1 MELVISAPDL
11 ERPSWTDRARSTASF
26 CGATTSFSN
35 WHLNAFRVA
44 YWDLFGRPE
53 TRPAY
58 GLGFDT
64 WWMDDAK
71 SKQVR
76 DWREKRAAGQ

>member
-1 MELVISAPDL
+1 MELVISAPDRKAL
-11 ERPSWTDRARSTASF
+11 VDRSRALDRVLLWSHYVIP
-26 CGATTSFSN
+26 N

-64 WWMDDAK
+64 WWIDEAK
-71 SKQVR
+71 AERVR
-76 DWREKRAAGQ
+76 AWREKRAESE